1 MKIKICGIKSEAEAQ
16 AVLECEYGGRRVD
29 FLGVIFAKSV
39 RRVSQETARK
49 IAQITHENSAKI
61 VGVFGEQNDS
71 ETCEIAKFCDLDIV
85 QIYRQT
91 DATFMQNL
99 ATIRA
104 RNLYAN
110 LISNLSEDFAPNLD
124 QISSDD
130 FKLNL
135 TSNRP
140 QIWQVVRIK
149 DEIPKISGVFD
160 MILFDYKGANLGGN
174 GRSFDFGLLKNLAFK
189 FGIAGGIGAQN
200 IDEAMKFCPE
210 ILDINS
216 KVEDEFGIKNP
227 NLINEILKKV
237 EQ

>member
-1 MKIKICGIKSEAEAQ
+1 MKIKICGIKSEAEAR
-16 AVLECEYGGRRVD
+16 AVLACEYRGRRVD

-71 ETCEIAKFCDLDIV
+71 EICEIAKFCDLDIV
-85 QIYRQT
+85 QIYRQI

-124 QISSDD
+124 QIH
-130 FKLNL
+130 LNFPQNL
-135 TSNRP
+135 PNRP
-140 QIWQVVRIK
+140 HKR
-149 DEIPKISGVFD
+149 
-160 MILFDYKGANLGGN
+160 
-174 GRSFDFGLLKNLAFK
+174 
-189 FGIAGGIGAQN
+189 
-200 IDEAMKFCPE
+200 
-210 ILDINS
+210 
-216 KVEDEFGIKNP
+216 
-227 NLINEILKKV
+227 
-237 EQ
+237 

>member
-1 MKIKICGIKSEAEAQ
+1 MKIKICGIKSEAEAR
-16 AVLECEYGGRRVD
+16 AVLACEYRGRRVD

-39 RRVSQETARK
+39 RLVSQETARK
-49 IAQITHENSAKI
+49 IAQIAHETGAKI
-61 VGVFGEQNDS
+61 VGVFVEQNDS
-71 ETCEIAKFCDLDIV
+71 EICEIAKFCDLDIV

-110 LISNLSEDFAPNLD
+110 LISNLSE
-124 QISSDD
+124 D

-174 GRSFDFGLLKNLAFK
+174 GRSFDFGLLKNLDFK
-189 FGIAGGIGAQN
+189 FGIAGGIGAHN
-200 IDEAMKFCPE
+200 INEAMKFCPE

>member
-1 MKIKICGIKSEAEAQ
+1 MKIKICGIKSEAEAR

-71 ETCEIAKFCDLDIV
+71 EICEIAKFCDLDIV
-85 QIYRQT
+85 QIYRKT

-110 LISNLSEDFAPNLD
+110 LISNLSE
-124 QISSDD
+124 D

-174 GRSFDFGLLKNLAFK
+174 GRSFDFGLLKNLDFK
-189 FGIAGGIGAQN
+189 FGIAGGIGAHN
-200 IDEAMKFCPE
+200 INEAMKFCPE

>member
-1 MKIKICGIKSEAEAQ
+1 MKIKICGIKSEAEAR
-16 AVLECEYGGRRVD
+16 AVLACEYRGRRVD

-39 RRVSQETARK
+39 RLVSQETARK
-49 IAQITHENSAKI
+49 IAQIAHENGAKI
-61 VGVFGEQNDS
+61 VGVFVEQNDS
-71 ETCEIAKFCDLDIV
+71 EICEIAKFCDLDIV

-110 LISNLSEDFAPNLD
+110 LISNLSE
-124 QISSDD
+124 D

-174 GRSFDFGLLKNLAFK
+174 GRSFDFGLLKNLDFK
-189 FGIAGGIGAQN
+189 FGIAGGIGAHN
-200 IDEAMKFCPE
+200 INEAMKFCPE